1 VDTFSAAHLMTA
13 MERVR
18 VPALGKHGKVDISAL
33 EFIDH
38 RALLA
43 LDQYLARRW
52 AMLVLQSA
60 PSVVQRLMDLI
71 PLRAVRLEVTP

>member
-1 VDTFSAAHLMTA
+1 

-18 VPALGKHGKVDISAL
+18 VPALGKHVKVDVSAL

-52 AMLVLQSA
+52 AMLVLSQRPA
-60 PSVVQRLMDLI
+60 RVQRLMDLI
-71 PLRAVRLEVTP
+71 LLRAVRLEETP